1 MKSIVLAG
9 GCFWGVEAYFQ
20 QLKGVTD
27 TSVGYVDGNKKNPT
41 YKEVCNGVASH
52 TEACQVFYDEH
63 VITLDQILDHF
74 FRIINPFSINRQG
87 HDIGSQYRS
96 GIYLDDPSERPFIEE
111 FMKNYFK
118 DELKKVQTKIK
129 ENNDYDLAEEYH
141 QDYLKK
147 NPGGY
152 CHVNLGLAKNGERK

>member
-41 YKEVCNGVASH
+41 YQEVCNGIATH
-52 TEACQVFYDEH
+52 TEACQVFYDEN
-63 VITLDQILDHF
+63 VISLTSILDHF

-87 HDIGSQYRS
+87 HDVGAQYRS
-96 GIYLDDPSERPFIEE
+96 GIYLDQLEDLETIES
-111 FMKNYFK
+111 FMRTYFK
-118 DELKKVQTKIK
+118 DDLKKVQTKIK
-129 ENNDYDLAEEYH
+129 VNKDYDLAELYH

-152 CHVNLGLAKNGERK
+152 CHVNLGLAKAEEKK

>member
-41 YKEVCNGVASH
+41 YQEVCNGIATH
-52 TEACQVFYDEH
+52 TEACQVVYDEN
-63 VITLDQILDHF
+63 VISLTSILDHF

-87 HDIGSQYRS
+87 HDVGAQYRS
-96 GIYLDDPSERPFIEE
+96 GIYLDQLEDLETIES
-111 FMKNYFK
+111 FMRTYFK
-118 DELKKVQTKIK
+118 DDLKKVQTKIK
-129 ENNDYDLAEEYH
+129 VNKDYDLAELYH

-152 CHVNLGLAKNGERK
+152 CHVNLGLAKAEEKK